1 MNRAALVV
9 GLSLLLA
16 GAVRAEQAA
25 DPILAENTLAK
36 LTLADYEAELSR
48 LPVAL
53 RADFATDAKRITA
66 LLNKLL
72 TAKTLAAQARKAGI
86 ERDPVV
92 QRRLVL
98 EADRVLASL
107 EVQRIEE
114 AAGVEFDGKA
124 SQFMTKAR
132 ELYLVDRAKYRTGEQ
147 VTASHILFDTK
158 SRSAD
163 SALAAAR
170 EARAKLLAGA
180 DFSTLAKELSD
191 DPSAKSNGGHLDWFS
206 AEQMDPAFAG
216 TAFLLK
222 NVGDISEPVRSSF
235 GYHLIRLEGRRP
247 GAQKTFD
254 QVKDQIMADLRKRY
268 IDEQREL
275 KINAIRND
283 PDMKVNQSALDAL
296 VQHVDPELF
305 NPITPPPAK

>member
-16 GAVRAEQAA
+16 GAVRAEQA

-53 RADFATDAKRITA
+53 RGDFATDVKRITA

-72 TAKTLAAQARKAGI
+72 IAKTLAAHARKAGI
-86 ERDPVV
+86 ERDPLV

-114 AAGVEFDGKA
+114 AAGVDFDGKA
-124 SQFMTKAR
+124 SQFMIKAR

-206 AEQMDPAFAG
+206 AEQMDPAFAA
-216 TAFLLK
+216 TALSLK

-247 GAQKTFD
+247 AAQKTFD
-254 QVKDQIMADLRKRY
+254 EVKVQIMADLRKRY

-305 NPITPPPAK
+305 NPVMPPPAK